1 MAKLIAIVDDE
12 QDILELVSLHLKR
25 AGYETETFSEAAA
38 FYRFLE
44 KQTPSLL
51 ILDLMLPDEDG
62 LEVCKKLRRDT
73 RCNGMPILMLTAR
86 SEETDTIIGLE
97 LGADDYVKKPFSP
110 KELVARV
117 KALLRRGES
126 QSDSKTISIGSEV
139 LMDLEKYTVHVNG
152 ESVALTPTE
161 FRILRILAER
171 KEMVFSRDQ
180 ILEKLWGNEKAVI
193 DRTIDVHI
201 KHIRE
206 KLGDAAH
213 YVKNLRGIGYKVEE

>member
-12 QDILELVSLHLKR
+12 PDILELVSLHLKR
-25 AGYETETFSEAAA
+25 AGYETETFSDASA

-44 KQTPSLL
+44 KQVPNLL

-62 LEVCKKLRRDT
+62 LEVCKKLRRDS
-73 RCNGMPILMLTAR
+73 RCNAMPILMLTAR

-117 KALLRRGES
+117 RALLRRGES
-126 QSDSKTISIGSEV
+126 QSDSKTLTIGSEL

-152 ESVALTPTE
+152 ESVSLTPTE

-206 KLGDAAH
+206 KLGDAAR